1 MADERAIFAGFGG
14 QGIKSL
20 GQIFAEAMVL
30 HGWNVT
36 FISSYG
42 AEVRGGISYC
52 HVRVSDEEIYS
63 PIIERATTL
72 ILMDQRSAERFRDSL
87 DDEGVALVNSSLVE
101 LPGAFSNGRHMLIPA
116 TDTASELGDLR
127 AANMVMLG
135 AYDEMRTL
143 DLESQLDACFE
154 KIFPGKKAS
163 FRELNLR
170 AIEAGR
176 EFYRTHASA

>member
-1 MADERAIFAGFGG
+1 VIDEKAILAGFGG

-20 GQIFAEAMVL
+20 GQLLSEAMVL
-30 HGWNVT
+30 QGWNVT

-42 AEVRGGISYC
+42 AEVRGGVIYC

-63 PIIERATTL
+63 PVVERATTL
-72 ILMDQRSAERFRDSL
+72 MLMDQRSVARFRESL
-87 DDEGVALVNSSLVE
+87 DDEGIALVNSSLIE
-101 LPGAFSNGRHMLIPA
+101 LSDAFPNGKHMLVPA
-116 TDTASELGDLR
+116 TETASSLGDPR

-135 AYDEMRTL
+135 VYDEMRNL
-143 DLESQLDACFE
+143 GIDKQLDACFE

-170 AIEAGR
+170 ALDAGR
-176 EFYRTHASA
+176 EFYKNHSSP

>member
-1 MADERAIFAGFGG
+1 MMDERAIIAGFGG
-14 QGIKSL
+14 QGVLSL
-20 GQIFAEAMVL
+20 GQMLAEAMAL

-52 HVRVSDEEIYS
+52 HVRASDEEIYS

-72 ILMDQRSAERFRDSL
+72 LLMDQRSAERFRDSM
-87 DDEGVALVNSSLVE
+87 DDGGIALLNSSLVD
-101 LPGAFSNGRHMLIPA
+101 LPGAFSNGKHMLIPA
-116 TDTASELGDLR
+116 TETALELGELR

-135 AYDEMRTL
+135 AYDEMRGL
-143 DLESQLDACFE
+143 DLERHLDACFE

-163 FRELNLR
+163 FREFNLS
-170 AIEAGR
+170 AIQAGR
-176 EFYRTHASA
+176 EFCRTYTSA